1 MIAFAAAAAAL
12 VLAALAFLLPP
23 LLRTLRT
30 PELTPEGSN
39 LAVLRDQLRE
49 LDADLARGVLAGEQH
64 AAARAELERR
74 VLEEAAGAP
83 SPAAPARGSGRLVA
97 VLLAVTLP
105 AVAAGLYAWLGNPAA
120 LDPVKRMGMTAEE
133 ADNRRKMIDLANKL
147 AARMQE
153 KPDDPKGWVMLGR
166 AWQMLGRFPDSV
178 RAYEKAVVLAP
189 ADDDVLLEYAEAA
202 AMAQDGRLDGK
213 PLLAVLQVLKRQ
225 PGNQKALAMAG
236 SAALQNND
244 WKEAIGFLERLR
256 RQIPGDTDFAKAVDA
271 GLAEARAELARPAAG
286 GSQVVAGG
294 ARAAAGPRVEG
305 RVELAAALVAKAS
318 PEDTVFIFAR
328 AAEGPRM
335 PLAILRK
342 RVRDLPASFT
352 LDDSM
357 AMAPGMNLSA
367 FPQLIVG
374 ARISK
379 SGNATPGS
387 GDLEGSSAP
396 VKPGASGVVVVID
409 RTVP

>member
-23 LLRTLRT
+23 LLRRMRS
-30 PELTPEGSN
+30 PELTAEGSN

-49 LDADLARGVLAGEQH
+49 LDADLARGVVAPDQH
-64 AAARAELERR
+64 AVARSELERR
-74 VLEEAAGAP
+74 VLDECAGGVAT
-83 SPAAPARGSGRLVA
+83 AAPGRGSAR
-97 VLLAVTLP
+97 LP
-105 AVAAGLYAWLGNPAA
+105 AVILAIALPAAAAGLYAWLGNPAA

-153 KPDDPKGWVMLGR
+153 KPDDPKGWMMLGR

-178 RAYEKAVVLAP
+178 RAYEKAVLLAP
-189 ADDDVLLEYAEAA
+189 TDDELLLEYAEAA

-213 PLLAVLQVLKRQ
+213 ALLAVLQVLERQ
-225 PGNQKALAMAG
+225 PDNQKALAMAG

-256 RQIPGDTDFAKAVDA
+256 RQIPGDSEFAKAVDA
-271 GLAEARAELARPAAG
+271 GIAEARAELAKPAG
-286 GSQVVAGG
+286 GG
-294 ARAAAGPRVEG
+294 AAAAGARVEG
-305 RVELAAALVAKAS
+305 RVELAAALVGKSS

-342 RVRDLPASFT
+342 RVRDLPAAFV

-357 AMAPGMNLSA
+357 AMAPGMNLST
-367 FPQLIVG
+367 FPQVVVG
-374 ARISK
+374 ARISR
-379 SGNATPGS
+379 SGNATPQS

-396 VKPGASGVVVVID
+396 VKPGAAGVVVVID
-409 RTVP
+409 RAVP

>member
-23 LLRTLRT
+23 LLRRMRS
-30 PELTPEGSN
+30 PELTAEGSN

-49 LDADLARGVLAGEQH
+49 LDADLARGVVAPDQH
-64 AAARAELERR
+64 AVARSELERR
-74 VLEEAAGAP
+74 VLEEGAGAAAT
-83 SPAAPARGSGRLVA
+83 SPAGRGTGR
-97 VLLAVTLP
+97 LP
-105 AVAAGLYAWLGNPAA
+105 AVVLVLALPAAAAGLYAWLGNPAA
-120 LDPVKRMGMTAEE
+120 LDPVTRMGMTAEE
-133 ADNRRKMIDLANKL
+133 AENRRKMIELANKL

-153 KPDDPKGWVMLGR
+153 KPDDPKGWMMLGR

-178 RAYEKAVVLAP
+178 RAYEKAVLLAP
-189 ADDDVLLEYAEAA
+189 ADDEVLLEYAEAG

-225 PGNQKALAMAG
+225 PDNQKALAMAG

-256 RQIPGDTDFAKAVDA
+256 RQIPGDSEFAKAVDA
-271 GLAEARAELARPAAG
+271 GIAEARAELAKPAG
-286 GSQVVAGG
+286 GG
-294 ARAAAGPRVEG
+294 AAAAGAGVEVG
-305 RVELAAALVAKAS
+305 VELAAALAGKSS

-342 RVRDLPASFT
+342 RASDLPAAFA

-367 FPQLIVG
+367 FPQVVVG
-374 ARISK
+374 ARVSK
-379 SGNATPGS
+379 SGNATPQS

-396 VKPGASGVVVVID
+396 VKPGASGVLVVID
-409 RTVP
+409 RAVP

>member
-23 LLRTLRT
+23 LLRRMRS
-30 PELTPEGSN
+30 PELTAEGSN

-49 LDADLARGVLAGEQH
+49 LDADLARGVVAPDQH
-64 AAARAELERR
+64 AVARSELERR
-74 VLEEAAGAP
+74 VLDECAGGVAT
-83 SPAAPARGSGRLVA
+83 AAPGRGSAR
-97 VLLAVTLP
+97 LP
-105 AVAAGLYAWLGNPAA
+105 AVILAIALPAAAAGLYAWLGNPAA

-133 ADNRRKMIDLANKL
+133 AENRRKMIDLAHKL

-153 KPDDPKGWVMLGR
+153 KPDDPKGWMMLGR

-178 RAYEKAVVLAP
+178 RAYEKAVLLAP
-189 ADDDVLLEYAEAA
+189 TDDELLLEYAEAA

-213 PLLAVLQVLKRQ
+213 ALLAVLQVLERQ
-225 PGNQKALAMAG
+225 PDNQKALAMAG

-256 RQIPGDTDFAKAVDA
+256 RQIPGDSEFAKAVDA
-271 GLAEARAELARPAAG
+271 GIAEARAELAKPAG
-286 GSQVVAGG
+286 GG
-294 ARAAAGPRVEG
+294 AAAAGARVEG
-305 RVELAAALVAKAS
+305 RVELAAALVGKSS

-342 RVRDLPASFT
+342 RVRDLPAAFV

-357 AMAPGMNLSA
+357 AMAPGMNLST
-367 FPQLIVG
+367 FPQVVVG
-374 ARISK
+374 ARISR
-379 SGNATPGS
+379 SGNATPQS

-396 VKPGASGVVVVID
+396 VKPGAAGVVVVID
-409 RTVP
+409 RAVP

>member
-23 LLRTLRT
+23 LLRRMRS
-30 PELTPEGSN
+30 PELTAEGSN

-49 LDADLARGVLAGEQH
+49 LDADLARGVVAPDQH
-64 AAARAELERR
+64 AVARSELERR
-74 VLEEAAGAP
+74 VLDECAGGVAT
-83 SPAAPARGSGRLVA
+83 AAPGRGSAR
-97 VLLAVTLP
+97 LP
-105 AVAAGLYAWLGNPAA
+105 AVILAIALPAAAAGLYAWLGNPAA

-153 KPDDPKGWVMLGR
+153 KPDDPKGWMMLGR

-178 RAYEKAVVLAP
+178 RAYEKAVLLAP
-189 ADDDVLLEYAEAA
+189 TDDELLLEYAEAA

-213 PLLAVLQVLKRQ
+213 ALLAVLQVLKRQ
-225 PGNQKALAMAG
+225 PDNQKALAMAG

-256 RQIPGDTDFAKAVDA
+256 RQIPGDSEFAKAVDA
-271 GLAEARAELARPAAG
+271 GIAEARAELAKPAG
-286 GSQVVAGG
+286 GG
-294 ARAAAGPRVEG
+294 AAAAGARVEG
-305 RVELAAALVAKAS
+305 RVELAAALVGKSS

-342 RVRDLPASFT
+342 RVRDLPAAFV

-357 AMAPGMNLSA
+357 AMAPGMNLST
-367 FPQLIVG
+367 FPQVVVG
-374 ARISK
+374 ARISR
-379 SGNATPGS
+379 SGNATPQS

-396 VKPGASGVVVVID
+396 VKPGAAGVVVVID
-409 RTVP
+409 RAVP